1 MENLIKDI
9 SDVMPKNTHG
19 HGMDH
24 INRVY
29 NMSMD
34 FAKGTSANI
43 EIVTLTSLLHDV
55 DDYKIFG
62 DTGDKLPNAT
72 NIMKKN
78 SVSNDVIDIV
88 LSNINNMGYS
98 KRLKGIIPTSL
109 EGKIVSDADF
119 CDAMG
124 ATGIVRSIEYSIF
137 KGNPFWN
144 KDFFPEINPS
154 VEKYKESKVPVVN
167 HFFEKLLKLKD
178 LMLTEAG
185 KREAI
190 KRYDIMVLFL
200 QNFFEE
206 NKAYDWI
213 KFLNENKKSL

>member
-1 MENLIKDI
+1 
-9 SDVMPKNTHG
+9 
-19 HGMDH
+19 MDH

-29 NMSMD
+29 DMSID

-43 EIVTLTSLLHDV
+43 EIITLTSLLHDV

-78 SVSNDVIDIV
+78 NVPNDMIEVV
-88 LSNINNMGYS
+88 LNNINNMGYS

-109 EGKIVSDADF
+109 EGQIVSDADF
-119 CDAMG
+119 CDGMG
-124 ATGIVRSIEYSIF
+124 ATGIIRSIEYNIF
-137 KGNPFWN
+137 KGNPFWDR
-144 KDFFPEINPS
+144 DFFPEINPS

-167 HFFEKLLKLKD
+167 HCFEKSLKLKD
-178 LMLTEAG
+178 LMFTEAG
-185 KREAI
+185 KKEAI
-190 KRYDIMVLFL
+190 KRHNIMVSFL

-206 NKAYDWI
+206 NRAYDWV